1 MAAGGRW
8 WGVGGAGGTA
18 AAGAFAP
25 FGGHFRDRGAGVLC
39 FVLAH
44 SSHAVGRKTVRC
56 GADARRRSG
65 GDVRG
70 PGSGSRG
77 WRAVGMCAVPARA
90 GWGRG
95 RIGAYVA
102 GFRKG
107 AAAAGIRDG
116 GSRVGGRML
125 VGR

>member
-25 FGGHFRDRGAGVLC
+25 FGGQFRDRGAGVLC

-70 PGSGSRG
+70 PGSGGRG
-77 WRAVGMCAVPARA
+77 WRALGWARCLRGRGGSAAVPRPC
-90 GWGRG
+90 
-95 RIGAYVA
+95 IA
-102 GFRKG
+102 GFRLG
-107 AAAAGIRDG
+107 VGVRAAAVRAE
-116 GSRVGGRML
+116 
-125 VGR
+125 